1 MFIVLNKEKIY
12 TYVISIA
19 TVVMLFGIANILY
32 IGEKAQTQEIGDN
45 QEIADSQNA
54 SNNQEIANSQSIS
67 NNQEIISSQEVV
79 SSQTKKL
86 PIYNV
91 ETKEK
96 KVAFTM
102 NCAWTADDI
111 DTILEVL
118 ERQNVKITFF
128 IVGEWVDKNPEAVK
142 KIYEAGHEIGSH
154 SDTHPHVNNLSYEKN
169 QKQIADS
176 VEKIKKI
183 TGGEVTLYRAP
194 YGEYNDTVIEAAE
207 KAGYYCI
214 QWNRDTL
221 DYEGLTGEEMWKR
234 IENKLQNG
242 DIILSHNG
250 TKHTADSIEMLIK
263 KIKEKGYEIVK
274 VSDIIYKENY
284 IINSNGTQQSK

>member
-45 QEIADSQNA
+45 QEIADSQNV
-54 SNNQEIANSQSIS
+54 SNNQEIANSQNVS
-67 NNQEIISSQEVV
+67 NNQEITSSQEVV